1 MRAGELVTRAMA
13 EAVPD
18 ETTAASKGIICNVA
32 YGGRDPRDGEEY
44 VFYETV
50 AGGYGARKE
59 RDGMDAVQ
67 THFQNTANS
76 PIEELETEIPL
87 RVRRYELIEDSAGAG
102 RRRGGLGVRR
112 DVEFYDHEATFS
124 LLSDRAESD
133 PWGLFGGRPG
143 RRAHY
148 VRNPDTDP
156 ERLPSKSET
165 DLDPG
170 DVASV
175 QTPGGGGYGDPLE
188 RDPDRVAADVADGVV
203 SVAAAREEYGVVVDP
218 DGVVDGAATRKLRGR
233 RGSGADAGSP
243 DPGTADGS
251 GGQGGDGAGGDRR

>member
-1 MRAGELVTRAMA
+1 
-13 EAVPD
+13 
-18 ETTAASKGIICNVA
+18 
-32 YGGRDPRDGEEY
+32 
-44 VFYETV
+44 
-50 AGGYGARKE
+50 
-59 RDGMDAVQ
+59 MDAVQ

-233 RGSGADAGSP
+233 RGSGADAGTP